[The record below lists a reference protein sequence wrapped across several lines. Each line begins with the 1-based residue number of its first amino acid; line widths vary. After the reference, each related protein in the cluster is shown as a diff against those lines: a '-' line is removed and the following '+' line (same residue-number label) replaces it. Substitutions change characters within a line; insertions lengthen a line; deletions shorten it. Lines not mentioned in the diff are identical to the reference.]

1 MAYIR
6 GMMGYNKKFAV
17 ASGSHHPARPQ
28 NARFP
33 MKNKL
38 IRILCACVA
47 LFPLCASCA
56 GTLQLQAEAIAAGDS
71 ADVGLAIEATGSGER
86 AAVRAGK
93 AYPMYSIVK
102 FPLALAVLERVDR
115 GELRLDDTITIT
127 PADLKPDTISP
138 LRERYEGQTAE
149 VKTVD
154 ILYETI
160 AHSDNNGCDILM
172 RQIGGPGAVERYVQ
186 SLGITGMH
194 IGATC
199 TAMHDTPGMRMANTA
214 TPEAANRLLALFYG
228 KELLHPDSH
237 ELLWEYM
244 QETMTG
250 PGRLRGPLPAGTV
263 LAHRTGTGENPSDG
277 STTVNDIGIIV
288 LPDKRPVFISV
299 FVTGARG
306 SILDAEK
313 TIADLSQAAWDY
325 YSKEKDGNPID
336 IAERGVRELLRL
348 ETRP

>member
-1 MAYIR
+1 
-6 GMMGYNKKFAV
+6 
-17 ASGSHHPARPQ
+17 
-28 NARFP
+28 

-38 IRILCACVA
+38 IRILCACFA
-47 LFPLCASCA
+47 LLPVCAAGA
-56 GTLQLQAEAIAAGDS
+56 GTLQLQADAIAATDS
-71 ADVGLAIEATGSGER
+71 ADVGLAIESTGSAER

-93 AYPMYSIVK
+93 AYPMYNVVK
-102 FPLALAVLERVDR
+102 FPLALAVLDRVDR
-115 GELRLDDTITIT
+115 GELRLDDTVTIT

-138 LRERYEGQTAE
+138 LRERYEGQTVE
-149 VKTVD
+149 VETRE

-172 RQIGGPGAVERYVQ
+172 REIGGVQAVERYVQ

-199 TAMHDTPGMRMANTA
+199 TAMHDEPGMHMANNS

-228 KELLHPDSH
+228 KELLRPDSH

-250 PGRLRGPLPAGTV
+250 PGRLREPLPAGTV
-263 LAHRTGTGENPSDG
+263 LAHRTGTGENSPDG
-277 STTVNDIGIIV
+277 GTTVNDIGIII
-288 LPDKRPVFISV
+288 LPDKHPVFISV
-299 FVTGARG
+299 FVTGAHG

-325 YSKEKDGNPID
+325 YTSERNGNPID
-336 IAERGVRELLRL
+336 IAERGVRDLLRL
-348 ETRP
+348 ENQP

>member
-1 MAYIR
+1 
-6 GMMGYNKKFAV
+6 
-17 ASGSHHPARPQ
+17 
-28 NARFP
+28 

-38 IRILCACVA
+38 IRILCACFA
-47 LFPLCASCA
+47 LLPVCAASA
-56 GTLQLQAEAIAAGDS
+56 GALQLQADAIAAVDS
-71 ADVGLAIEATGSGER
+71 ADVGLAIASPGSGER

-93 AYPMYSIVK
+93 AYPMYSVVK
-102 FPLALAVLERVDR
+102 FPLALAVLDRVDR
-115 GELRLDDTITIT
+115 GELRLDDTVTIT

-138 LRERYEGQTAE
+138 LRERYEGQTVA
-149 VKTVD
+149 VKTGD

-172 RQIGGPGAVERYVQ
+172 REIGGAQAIERYVQ

-199 TAMHDTPGMRMANTA
+199 TAAHDSPGMRMANTA

-277 STTVNDIGIIV
+277 STTVNDIGIII

-325 YSKEKDGNPID
+325 YTKEQNGNPID

-348 ETRP
+348 ENQP